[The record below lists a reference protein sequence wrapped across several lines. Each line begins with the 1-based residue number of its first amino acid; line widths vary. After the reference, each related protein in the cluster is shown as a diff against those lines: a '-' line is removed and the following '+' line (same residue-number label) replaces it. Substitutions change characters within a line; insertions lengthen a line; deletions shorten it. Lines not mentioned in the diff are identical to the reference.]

1 LAIAH
6 VRNYPDFLREDNHM
20 ARNEVAPIKVLQIVT
35 RMNTG
40 GVAVLLDDLMSSF
53 DASKIDA
60 VLVTGSCSEEE
71 EDYLSQREPN
81 YQLIKMPL
89 LQKKIN
95 LRGDLQAFLQLRKII
110 QEKKITVVHTHTSK
124 AGILGRLAAST
135 VSPRPKRIHTFHG
148 HLLTGYFSSIKTRL
162 VYSVERVFEH
172 FTDAFIAMGSRVK
185 ADLQGIGLGK
195 KIPFETFYPGLP
207 DRVKISRE
215 EARGQLELS
224 QEKTYILFVGRIT
237 AVKRPD
243 RLLEAIELVGRRH
256 ANVQFL
262 VAGDG
267 DLMSETRQRALDL
280 DLPVTF
286 LGWRSDISRL
296 ISASDI
302 ALLTSDNEAVPLT
315 MIEASMAG
323 LPLVATKV
331 GSVSD
336 VLIDGLNGYL
346 TDTSPAALA
355 DALEKLIIDPV
366 LRQIMGEAG
375 RDRSHRYFSLAKMS
389 ADHTELYQRLH
400 R

>member
-1 LAIAH
+1 
-6 VRNYPDFLREDNHM
+6 M
-20 ARNEVAPIKVLQIVT
+20 ARNEATPIKVLQIVT

-53 DASKIDA
+53 DISEVDA
-60 VLVTGSCSEEE
+60 ILLTGSCSEEE
-71 EDYLSQREPN
+71 EDYLSQRAPK
-81 YQLIKMPL
+81 YHLVRMPL
-89 LQKKIN
+89 LQKKVN
-95 LRGDLQAFLQLRKII
+95 LRRDIKAFLQLRKII
-110 QEKKITVVHTHTSK
+110 QEKKIAVVHTHTSK

-135 VSPRPKRIHTFHG
+135 VSPRPKRVHTFHG
-148 HLLTGYFSSIKTRL
+148 HLLTGYFSSIKTKL
-162 VYSVERVFEH
+162 VYSVERVFEN

-185 ADLQGIGLGK
+185 SDLQGIGLGK

-207 DRVKISRE
+207 NKVMI
-215 EARGQLELS
+215 ARDKARIQLELGE
-224 QEKTYILFVGRIT
+224 EKTYILFVGRIT
-237 AVKRPD
+237 AIKRPD
-243 RLLEAIELVGRRH
+243 RLLETIEMVGQRH
-256 ANVQFL
+256 TNVHFL

-267 DLMSETRQRALDL
+267 DLMSVTRQSALEL
-280 DLPVTF
+280 ELPVTF

-296 ISASDI
+296 IAASDI

-323 LPLVATKV
+323 LPLVATNV

-346 TDTSPAALA
+346 TDATPNALA

-366 LRQIMGEAG
+366 LREIMGKAG
-375 RDRSHRYFSLAKMS
+375 RERATRYFSLEKMC
-389 ADHTELYQRLH
+389 ADHTELYQHLH